1 MTIRSS
7 ERSQPLH
14 IWAKRKTNSVLPG
27 KNDLHTLQREKMTL
41 RYHKDYTS
49 ENSFCRNQQKFAR
62 SCSVPSIKCK
72 KTFSETKAGSHE
84 VKKTLRNSLI
94 SEEMPEIRNGSR
106 KFGMKKQSWKSAL
119 RGQGQNPLEQKHTLD
134 IKATRESFWRLGK
147 RSWNMELRY
156 RYRKK
161 I

>member
-1 MTIRSS
+1 MSKEKNKLS
-7 ERSQPLH
+7 AAWE
-14 IWAKRKTNSVLPG
+14 
-27 KNDLHTLQREKMTL
+27 NDLHTLQREKMTL

-106 KFGMKKQSWKSAL
+106 KFGMKKQS
-119 RGQGQNPLEQKHTLD
+119 
-134 IKATRESFWRLGK
+134 
-147 RSWNMELRY
+147 
-156 RYRKK
+156 
-161 I
+161 